1 MNSATETS
9 RQASAFRPVVR
20 ATRNPFVR
28 CLHWVSKTDPN
39 IVALC
44 GWWTRQT
51 QAAFGFFV
59 LFTATLALFSGIYT
73 LTTLNVTP
81 PLNYIL
87 GALWATLIFYIDRE
101 IVGALDKRMALIRP
115 VLSLF
120 IGVIVAVPV
129 ELWVFQDRV
138 DQEIDRTYLTDNQ
151 EANQKLEDGQKQIDQ
166 RQTALQS
173 RYESLLAEDKK
184 WADVMDNELVGR
196 AGNGRTGIAGQGP
209 VYNNAAAQQARVR
222 TLLAEVRR
230 DLDSFKQASETDRAA
245 LEKQFSRQEVRK
257 VTSFVVRYEA
267 LHRVTDASWTL
278 FWMSWAVTVFFI
290 LIEMTPAL
298 MKLLTDSA
306 DYQHIVAAEMKEN
319 IVRIDEIA
327 ELNLQI
333 AMKNPSEP
341 EPSVV
346 EKFSFV
352 RFGL

>member
-1 MNSATETS
+1 MQSATS
-9 RQASAFRPVVR
+9 RQTNAFRPGVRPSHNPLVR
-20 ATRNPFVR
+20 A
-28 CLHWVSKTDPN
+28 LHWVSKTDPV
-39 IVALC
+39 IISLC

-51 QAAFGFFV
+51 QAALGFFV
-59 LFTATLALFSGIYT
+59 LFTATLALCSGIYT
-73 LTTLNVTP
+73 LTTLNVQAP
-81 PLNYIL
+81 ISYAL
-87 GALWATLIFYIDRE
+87 GSLWAAFIFYIDRE
-101 IVGALDKRMALIRP
+101 IVGALDKRMAMVRP

-120 IGVIVAVPV
+120 IGVLVAVPV

-138 DQEIDRTYLTDNQ
+138 DQEIDRMYRTDNQ
-151 EANQKLEDGQKQIDQ
+151 EATQKQDDGQKEINQ
-166 RQTALQS
+166 RRKALQD

-184 WADVMDNELVGR
+184 WADVMDSELVGR
-196 AGNGRTGIAGQGP
+196 PGSNRTGIAGAGP
-209 VYNNAAAQQARVR
+209 VYNNAAMQQARVR
-222 TLLAEVRR
+222 GLIAGVQR
-230 DLDSFKQASETDRAA
+230 DLDGFKQASDAEQAR
-245 LEKQFSRQEVRK
+245 LEKQYSRQEVRK

-267 LHRVTDASWTL
+267 LHVVTNSSWPL
-278 FWMSWAVTVFFI
+278 FWMSWAVTLFFV

-298 MKLLTDSA
+298 MKLLTTSA

-333 AMKNPSEP
+333 AMKNPTEP